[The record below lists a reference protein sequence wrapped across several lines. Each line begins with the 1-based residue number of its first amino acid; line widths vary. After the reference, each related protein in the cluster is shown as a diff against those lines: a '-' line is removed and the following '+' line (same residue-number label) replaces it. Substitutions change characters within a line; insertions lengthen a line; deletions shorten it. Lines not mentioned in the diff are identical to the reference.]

1 MSISNFKVGDKIDD
15 FFVIKSVECKISTV
29 NNNRYL
35 DLILVDKSG
44 DINGKLWRIT
54 DDDINNF
61 IENSLIK
68 VKGAVIEW
76 QGNLQ
81 LRIDKL
87 KAVTDNDNVI
97 IDDYVPSAPL
107 RCEEMMKLLEEYIN
121 KITNYTIKEIV
132 TYLVEIKKEKLLT
145 YPAASKNHHSIR
157 GGLLY
162 HITTMLKIGEKVCEV
177 YCDLDKELLYGGI
190 ILHDLAK
197 IDEMHASPLGIV
209 SDYSIEGQLLGH
221 ITEGIKM
228 IETVAELI
236 DGDKE
241 IVMMLQHMVLSHH
254 YEAEYGS
261 PKKPMFPEAQVLH
274 FLDKMDASLFDM
286 RKALSC
292 TKEGEFSE
300 GVWSLE
306 KRRIYKRKSNL
317 GS

>member
-1 MSISNFKVGDKIDD
+1 MSICNFKVNDKIDD
-15 FFVIKSVECKISTV
+15 YFVIKSVECKVSTV

-44 DINGKLWRIT
+44 EINGKLWRVS
-54 DDDINNF
+54 DDDINSF
-61 IENSLIK
+61 IENTLIK

-81 LRIDKL
+81 LRIDKM
-87 KAVTDNDNVI
+87 KEVTEKDNVV

-107 RCEEMMKLLEEYIN
+107 RCEEMMAILESYID
-121 KITNYTIKEIV
+121 KISNYTIKEIV
-132 TYLVEIKKEKLLT
+132 TYLIDIKKDKLLT

-162 HITTMLKIGEKVCEV
+162 HITTMLSMGEKVCEV
-177 YCDLDKELLYGGI
+177 YDDLDRELLFGGI

-197 IDEMHASPLGIV
+197 IDEMNASPLGIV

-221 ITEGIKM
+221 ISQGIKM
-228 IETVAELI
+228 IETAAEMI
-236 DGDKE
+236 DSDKE
-241 IVMMLQHMVLSHH
+241 IVLMLQHMVLSHH

-286 RKALSC
+286 RKALNS
-292 TKEGEFSE
+292 TNEGEFSE
-300 GVWSLE
+300 GIWSLE
-306 KRRIYKRKSNL
+306 KRRVYKRKSSL
-317 GS
+317 